1 MKRILAAVMC
11 LVMIVALCAAM
22 PMTASAASTT
32 YLTLAHNMAEDH
44 AINVALVAWAE
55 AVDKATDGAIQI
67 DVMPGGT
74 LGSEADCVSQIQA
87 GQLEMT
93 KVSAGTLANFNS
105 AWNCVSVPYVFKDK
119 DHLYNVMNGEIQ
131 IDVMP
136 GGTLGSEA
144 DCVSQIQAGQLEMTK
159 VSAGTLA
166 NFNSAWNCVSVPY
179 VFNSKDHLYNVMN
192 GEIGQDLY
200 NLTENDGFIGL
211 AWLESGTRCFYTA
224 KTPIRTPSDLKGLKI
239 RTMDS
244 QMAIDMMNAFG
255 GSATVMGYGDI
266 YTGMQQGVIDGAEN
280 NITAMRDHA
289 DVTGYYCYDEH
300 TMIPDVIII
309 STDIWN
315 ELTPEQ
321 QEIMRSTAADMVANY
336 KELWAQFEED
346 VKAQV
351 EGKVE
356 YVTDVDKAAFQDA
369 VKGIYEKL
377 QKDAPETY
385 AFVERIQAAG

>member
-1 MKRILAAVMC
+1 MKMKRILALALC
-11 LVMIVALCAAM
+11 LVMVVALAAIA
-22 PMTASAASTT
+22 PAASADKTV

-55 AVDKATDGAIQI
+55 AVNEASNGSIEI

-93 KVSAGTLANFNS
+93 KVSAGTLS
-105 AWNCVSVPYVFKDK
+105 
-119 DHLYNVMNGEIQ
+119 
-131 IDVMP
+131 
-136 GGTLGSEA
+136 
-144 DCVSQIQAGQLEMTK
+144 
-159 VSAGTLA
+159 

-179 VFNSKDHLYNVMN
+179 VFNDKDHLYKVMN

-200 NLTENDGFIGL
+200 KLTEADGFVGL

-224 KTPIRTPSDLKGLKI
+224 KTPVRTPSDLKGLKI

-309 STDIWN
+309 SSEIWN
-315 ELTPEQ
+315 SLSEEQ
-321 QEIMRSTAADMVANY
+321 QEIMRTTAADMVENY
-336 KELWAQFEED
+336 RGLWAQFEED

-356 YVTDVDKAAFQDA
+356 YVTDVDKAAFQAA
-369 VKGIYEKL
+369 VQGIYENL
-377 QKDAPETY
+377 AKDQPEVY

>member
-1 MKRILAAVMC
+1 MKRILAAALC
-11 LVMIVALCAAM
+11 LVMVFAFMGAM
-22 PMTASAASTT
+22 PVRADAAKTV

-44 AINVALVAWAE
+44 AINVALTEWAE
-55 AVDKATDGAIQI
+55 AVNEATGGAIEL

-105 AWNCVSVPYVFKDK
+105 AWNCVSVPYVF
-119 DHLYNVMNGEIQ
+119 
-131 IDVMP
+131 
-136 GGTLGSEA
+136 T
-144 DCVSQIQAGQLEMTK
+144 
-159 VSAGTLA
+159 
-166 NFNSAWNCVSVPY
+166 
-179 VFNSKDHLYNVMN
+179 SKDHLYNVMN
-192 GEIGQDLY
+192 GEIGQDLFA
-200 NLTENDGFIGL
+200 LSEGDGFVGL

-289 DVTGYYCYDEH
+289 DVTQYYCYDEH

-309 STDIWN
+309 SADIWN
-315 ELTPEQ
+315 SLTPEQ
-321 QEIMRSTAADMVANY
+321 QEIMKSTAADMVANY
-336 KELWAQFEED
+336 KQLWAQFEED

-356 YVTDVDKAAFQDA
+356 YVTDVDKAAFQEA

-377 QKDAPETY
+377 EKDSPDTY
-385 AFVERIQAAG
+385 AFVKRIQEAG

>member
-11 LVMIVALCAAM
+11 LVMIVALCAAT
-22 PMTASAASTT
+22 PVTASAKGTV

-44 AINVALVAWAE
+44 AINVALVEWAE
-55 AVDKATDGAIQI
+55 AVDAATNGEIQI

-119 DHLYNVMNGEIQ
+119 DHLYNVMNGEI
-131 IDVMP
+131 
-136 GGTLGSEA
+136 
-144 DCVSQIQAGQLEMTK
+144 
-159 VSAGTLA
+159 
-166 NFNSAWNCVSVPY
+166 
-179 VFNSKDHLYNVMN
+179 
-192 GEIGQDLY
+192 GQDLY
-200 NLTENDGFIGL
+200 KLTENDGFIGL

-309 STDIWN
+309 STEIWN

-369 VKGIYEKL
+369 VKGIYENL

>member
-1 MKRILAAVMC
+1 MKRILAAILC
-11 LVMIVALCAAM
+11 LVMIVTVAAVM
-22 PMTASAASTT
+22 PVSSSAANTV

-44 AINVALVAWAE
+44 AINVALLAWAE
-55 AVDKATDGAIQI
+55 AVNEATDGAIEI

-93 KVSAGTLANFNS
+93 KVSAGTLSNFNS
-105 AWNCVSVPYVFKDK
+105 AWNCVSVPYVF
-119 DHLYNVMNGEIQ
+119 
-131 IDVMP
+131 
-136 GGTLGSEA
+136 T
-144 DCVSQIQAGQLEMTK
+144 
-159 VSAGTLA
+159 
-166 NFNSAWNCVSVPY
+166 
-179 VFNSKDHLYNVMN
+179 SKDHLYDVMN

-200 NLTENDGFIGL
+200 KLTEDDGFIGL

-309 STDIWN
+309 STEIWN

-321 QEIMRSTAADMVANY
+321 QQIMRDTAADMVANY
-336 KELWAQFEED
+336 RELWAQFEED

-356 YVTDVDKAAFQDA
+356 YVTDVDKAAFQEA
-369 VKGIYEKL
+369 VQGIYENLKTS
-377 QKDAPETY
+377 DPDTY

>member
-1 MKRILAAVMC
+1 MKRILAAILC
-11 LVMIVALCAAM
+11 LVMIVAVAAAM
-22 PMTASAASTT
+22 PVNASAANTV

-55 AVDKATDGAIQI
+55 AVDEATDGAIVI

-93 KVSAGTLANFNS
+93 KVSAGTLS
-105 AWNCVSVPYVFKDK
+105 
-119 DHLYNVMNGEIQ
+119 
-131 IDVMP
+131 
-136 GGTLGSEA
+136 
-144 DCVSQIQAGQLEMTK
+144 
-159 VSAGTLA
+159 

-179 VFNSKDHLYNVMN
+179 VFNDKDHLYNVMN

-200 NLTENDGFIGL
+200 NLTADDGFVGL

>member
-1 MKRILAAVMC
+1 MKRILAAVLC
-11 LVMIVALCAAM
+11 LVMIVAVAAVM
-22 PMTASAASTT
+22 PANANAANTV

-55 AVDKATDGAIQI
+55 AVDEATDGAIVI

-93 KVSAGTLANFNS
+93 KVSAGTLSNFDS
-105 AWNCVSVPYVFKDK
+105 R
-119 DHLYNVMNGEIQ
+119 
-131 IDVMP
+131 
-136 GGTLGSEA
+136 
-144 DCVSQIQAGQLEMTK
+144 
-159 VSAGTLA
+159 
-166 NFNSAWNCVSVPY
+166 WNCVSVPY
-179 VFNSKDHLYNVMN
+179 VFNDKDHLYNVMN

-200 NLTENDGFIGL
+200 ALTEDDGFIGL
-211 AWLESGTRCFYTA
+211 AWLESGIRCFYTA
-224 KTPIRTPSDLKGLKI
+224 KTPIRTPADLKGLKI

-309 STDIWN
+309 STEIWN
-315 ELTPEQ
+315 QLTEEQ
-321 QEIMRSTAADMVANY
+321 QQIMRDTAADMVANY
-336 KELWAQFEED
+336 RELWAQFEED
-346 VKAQV
+346 VKEQV

-356 YVTDVDKAAFQDA
+356 YVTDVDKAAFQEA
-369 VKGIYEKL
+369 VQPIYENL
-377 QKDAPETY
+377 KDSDPDTY

>member
-11 LVMIVALCAAM
+11 LVMIVVLCAAM

-44 AINVALVAWAE
+44 AINVALLAWAE

-93 KVSAGTLANFNS
+93 KVSAGTLANFN
-105 AWNCVSVPYVFKDK
+105 P
-119 DHLYNVMNGEIQ
+119 
-131 IDVMP
+131 
-136 GGTLGSEA
+136 
-144 DCVSQIQAGQLEMTK
+144 
-159 VSAGTLA
+159 
-166 NFNSAWNCVSVPY
+166 AWNCVSVPY

-192 GEIGQDLY
+192 GEIGQELY
-200 NLTENDGFIGL
+200 KLTEGDGFIGL

-224 KTPIRTPSDLKGLKI
+224 KAPIRTPSDLKGLKI
-239 RTMDS
+239 GTTNS
-244 QMAIDMMNAFG
+244 QMIDMVNAFG
-255 GSATVMGYGDI
+255 GFGATWPYAEI
-266 YTGMQQGVIDGAEN
+266 YWGMRQGIIDGAEN
-280 NITAMRDHA
+280 NITAMLIHA

-315 ELTPEQ
+315 ELTEEQ
-321 QEIMRSTAADMVANY
+321 QQIMRDTAADMVANY
-336 KELWAQFEED
+336 RELWAQFEED

-356 YVTDVDKAAFQDA
+356 YVTDVDKAAFQEA
-369 VKGIYEKL
+369 VQGIYENLKTS
-377 QKDAPETY
+377 DPDTY